1 MSDGDADRL
10 VIAALEDRRAAA
22 IIAADVDTL
31 AAMTDADYVHV
42 ETSGR
47 VRTKQD
53 FLETLRSGPGRFER
67 YDIRENVIQLYGDA
81 AVVTGVF
88 ENAYR
93 AADGQCTA
101 KTARHIRVYVRR
113 SGGWM
118 NVSHQA
124 TALDTAARSGRTA

>member
-1 MSDGDADRL
+1 MSDSDTDRRA
-10 VIAALEDRRAAA
+10 IAALEELRAAA
-22 IIAADVDTL
+22 IVSADTKAL

-67 YDIRENVIQLYGDA
+67 YDVTENVIRLYGDT

-88 ENAYR
+88 DNAYR
-93 AADGQCTA
+93 TADGHCTA

-113 SGGWM
+113 AGGWT

-124 TALDTAARSGRTA
+124 TALDTVVGSGRTA

>member
-1 MSDGDADRL
+1 MSDSDADRRA
-10 VIAALEDRRAAA
+10 VAALEALRAAA
-22 IIAADVDTL
+22 IVSADTDTL

-67 YDIRENVIQLYGDA
+67 YDVRENVIRLYGDA

-93 AADGQCTA
+93 AASGQCTV

-113 SGGWM
+113 AGRWM

-124 TALDTAARSGRTA
+124 TALETTAGSARTA